1 MANQP
6 ETNGDGRQPVKS
18 IESYAML
25 EDDTKA
31 LYLKFYEQTY
41 RKSSLDRK
49 TKEFVAIAAALVT
62 GCQHCLEGHLKKA
75 IKWGATREEIS
86 ETIAITLG
94 VSAATIVDRS
104 DIANFNLSEAGFP
117 KPPAAPKAEV
127 DAPAAAAD
135 TDPKPRRRR

>member
-1 MANQP
+1 VANQP
-6 ETNGDGRQPVKS
+6 ETNGDGRVNPPA

-41 RKSSLDRK
+41 RKSALDRK

-117 KPPAAPKAEV
+117 KPPSAAEV
-127 DAPAAAAD
+127 AAKSEGA
-135 TDPKPRRRR
+135 DPKGGRRG